1 MICIMCTIAHD
12 SYSTGSDHLY
22 SRMITFIYEKNYL
35 LFRKKKIKK
44 NKKGVEK
51 KMIESNFTK
60 KLKEKAELNFENIK
74 ESIKG
79 LYEVMGLAIPQD
91 EDSIYYDIASEN
103 LSALYKN
110 LLELLMNDYGARDFV
125 KRLKNKQVN
134 IEIPLVDFF
143 DEEEEP
149 EEENYSVN

>member
-1 MICIMCTIAHD
+1 
-12 SYSTGSDHLY
+12 
-22 SRMITFIYEKNYL
+22 
-35 LFRKKKIKK
+35 
-44 NKKGVEK
+44 
-51 KMIESNFTK
+51 MIESNFTR
-60 KLKEKAELNFENIK
+60 KLKEKAESNFEMIK

-91 EDSIYYDIASEN
+91 EENSIYYDIGCEN

-110 LLELLMNDYGARDFV
+110 ILELLTNDYGSRDFV
-125 KRLKNKQVN
+125 KRLKHKQIDVN
-134 IEIPLVDFF
+134 IPLVDFF

>member
-1 MICIMCTIAHD
+1 M
-12 SYSTGSDHLY
+12 
-22 SRMITFIYEKNYL
+22 

-60 KLKEKAELNFENIK
+60 KLKEKAEFNFENIK

>member
-1 MICIMCTIAHD
+1 M
-12 SYSTGSDHLY
+12 
-22 SRMITFIYEKNYL
+22 

-91 EDSIYYDIASEN
+91 EDSIYDDIASEN

>member
-1 MICIMCTIAHD
+1 MCTIAHD

>member
-1 MICIMCTIAHD
+1 M
-12 SYSTGSDHLY
+12 
-22 SRMITFIYEKNYL
+22 

>member
-1 MICIMCTIAHD
+1 MII
-12 SYSTGSDHLY
+12 
-22 SRMITFIYEKNYL
+22 FIYDKNYL

-60 KLKEKAELNFENIK
+60 KLKEKAELNFEMIK

-91 EDSIYYDIASEN
+91 EDSIYYDIGCEN

-125 KRLKNKQVN
+125 KRLKNKQVDV
-134 IEIPLVDFF
+134 EIPLVDFF

>member
-1 MICIMCTIAHD
+1 
-12 SYSTGSDHLY
+12 
-22 SRMITFIYEKNYL
+22 
-35 LFRKKKIKK
+35 
-44 NKKGVEK
+44 
-51 KMIESNFTK
+51 MIESNFTK
-60 KLKEKAELNFENIK
+60 KLKEKAELNFEMIK

-91 EDSIYYDIASEN
+91 EDSIYYDIGCEN

-125 KRLKNKQVN
+125 KRLKNKQVDV
-134 IEIPLVDFF
+134 EIPLVDFF

>member
-1 MICIMCTIAHD
+1 MCTIAHD

-22 SRMITFIYEKNYL
+22 SKMITFIYEKNYL